1 MIIDG
6 CIAKLKAGGLI
17 EVEACPSF
25 TILTKRKIVK
35 TWRDKIENN
44 KSYKTMPQLSMTV
57 EPL

>member
-17 EVEACPSF
+17 EVEAPPSF
-25 TILTKRKIVK
+25 TILTKRLIVK
-35 TWRDKIENN
+35 AWIDKIENN

>member
-1 MIIDG
+1 MIING

-25 TILTKRKIVK
+25 TILTKRLIVK
-35 TWRDKIENN
+35 AWMDKIENN
-44 KSYKTMPQLSMTV
+44 RAYKTMPQLSMTV

>member
-25 TILTKRKIVK
+25 TILTKRLIVK
-35 TWRDKIENN
+35 AWMDKIENN
-44 KSYKTMPQLSMTV
+44 RAYKTMPQLSMTV